1 MTEFSEEKLYE
12 AKKEVVRAQV
22 ERFHEFY
29 KEYFNR
35 EDTILMVQYFFE
47 KIYNLEGR
55 KEWIHLALDSFD
67 KVKNIMKDSTR
78 ENVEKLMELN
88 QLTEKLDEG
97 MAKLLLNTNWNG
109 EQIDRNTYD
118 TYFSEMGHATE
129 RAHQLQHVLSN
140 LQQFYDLA
148 HRPINAVI
156 IKPVKVMSKMLG
168 IQPLFATIEDGYY
181 ACLPVKKQIFEG
193 FYEEVRN
200 KEWAYLF
207 QRFPELRHKHE

>member
-1 MTEFSEEKLYE
+1 MTEYTEEQLYK

-29 KEYFNR
+29 REYFNR
-35 EDTILMVQYFFE
+35 EETLLMVQYFFE

-55 KEWIHLALDSFD
+55 KEWIHLAIDSFD

-88 QLTEKLDEG
+88 QITDHLDEQ
-97 MAKLLLNTNWNG
+97 MAKLILEKGWKG
-109 EQIDRNTYD
+109 EILSRDQYD
-118 TYFSEMGHATE
+118 MYFSEIGHSKD
-129 RAHQLQHVLSN
+129 RAHQLQHVLTN
-140 LQQFYDLA
+140 LQQFYELA

-168 IQPLFATIEDGYY
+168 IHPLFATVEDGYY
-181 ACLPVKKQIFEG
+181 ACMPVRREIFDA
-193 FYEEVRN
+193 FYEEVKA

-207 QRFPELRHKHE
+207 DRLPDLRNQS